1 MPYPEHIQA
10 SFELYKNNVLVRFE
24 AMLLNDLYVVEPLSE
39 PEWLAIRVALM
50 DMQLDL
56 SPEALGVSRA
66 RLLSAQARDSSSR
79 VEMEIKNGRYAIL
92 KQSIS
97 QIRTLQTFEDVERAI
112 NSYQSVIYNHSLLA
126 LARTVESFDERLLSG
141 IFWQEEASLLSRAD
155 LSEEDEERY
164 HEIQRVVV
172 RANRSIRS
180 DDKSKLEDLRRW
192 KELYFTQS
200 TRAKIDM
207 IHGVS
212 SSVDEKEEEN
222 PTLKEMTDC
231 IASLLEYIN
240 TRSEKAEKRST
251 KETTERSTRR
261 KVSITSK
268 VLNIFLLAATMHHLA
283 LKQEKVLEADLSK
296 NHKSVFDMLDWK
308 KEYALKR
315 LMTILPMK
323 RDENFFKAVLP
334 IFLEHD
340 TNFGCYR
347 DFYRRLV
354 RVVSNY
360 VDGSYSGSKT
370 FTVQNNLHKMI
381 GKIHPPSADD
391 FLGGFPVYVRLRYM
405 LNKQDS
411 PFGDLDEMKGQ
422 YAPQIQLLNQL
433 YKNMLRDDLSSREIE
448 QRLYILVKLV
458 SRLSSTLAVED
469 EFVRNEITR
478 GLEQVFLELNLNHI
492 SYISMEDFDL
502 DDNENSIVSALLDR
516 MVFAHS
522 LESWLTE
529 ELAKKQEKFNESVET
544 TMKRG
549 IPEKAQIVY
558 QAVVDSLETQGS
570 AKVESKSSSRASRM
584 DDGRNVAL
592 HYLRD
597 VVRIVVEKNL
607 LGAADGT
614 DGMTSEMLAFIHEA
628 SDAVKQCLKVHYL
641 NSALELLRASRAQV
655 LSSIFELLGLEESTV
670 GDDNSNDAVTTAI
683 HAIQQNFDKL
693 AGTLTQL
700 FASKTKLNS
709 QFRKEATKKIK
720 RSTVVESKR
729 SSDSD
734 DQARQQQ
741 RRSSILRCLVDTK
754 DDSLAK
760 PPSRVE
766 SVDSLSDL
774 TASSKSDS
782 VEETAVLVASR
793 DHITDGAKLS
803 RSSSSEGSSLSAAK
817 TVQDSEVS
825 AEEQSTG
832 VSVSVSGATSSSKIP
847 PPPPPPLPSL
857 ALTSS
862 ASAVTAPAKPTLS
875 FLGDKRKGRGD
886 NGGNFA
892 LKSVSATPSSS
903 KASEARSVVLPGHNL
918 GEEKRSLPR
927 TDDQRSFL
935 DEIKAGRKQGFSLKK
950 TSPKQENVSSTARD
964 NLLSQIR
971 LGAALKKVPPLSKKK
986 PSASG
991 GGLFGALENL
1001 RNKMNPNLS
1010 DSSDSSGFSSDS
1022 DSGSKSSIRNGS
1034 GGN

>member
-10 SFELYKNNVLVRFE
+10 SFELYKKNVLVRFE
-24 AMLLNDLYVVEPLSE
+24 AMLLNDLYVVESLSE

-50 DMQLDL
+50 EMQSDL
-56 SPEALGVSRA
+56 SSEALGVSRA

-79 VEMEIKNGRYAIL
+79 VEMQIKNGRYAIL

-126 LARTVESFDERLLSG
+126 LARTVESFDESLLSG
-141 IFWQEEASLLSRAD
+141 ISWQEEASLLSRAD

-212 SSVDEKEEEN
+212 SSLDETEEEN
-222 PTLKEMTDC
+222 PTLKEITDC

-405 LNKQDS
+405 LNQPDS

-433 YKNMLRDDLSSREIE
+433 YKNMLRGDLSNSEIE

-458 SRLSSTLAVED
+458 SRLLSTLAVED
-469 EFVRNEITR
+469 EFVRNEISR
-478 GLEQVFLELNLNHI
+478 GLERVFLELNLNHI
-492 SYISMEDFDL
+492 SGISMEDFDL
-502 DDNENSIVSALLDR
+502 DDHENSVVSALLDR

-522 LESWLTE
+522 LESWLAK
-529 ELAKKQEKFNESVET
+529 ELVSKQKNFNESVEA

-549 IPEKAQIVY
+549 ITEKAQVVY

-570 AKVESKSSSRASRM
+570 AKVESKSSSRVSRM

-597 VVRIVVEKNL
+597 VVRIVVENNL
-607 LGAADGT
+607 LDVT
-614 DGMTSEMLAFIHEA
+614 DGMTDEMQAFIHGV

-641 NSALELLRASRAQV
+641 NSALELLRASRAQI
-655 LSSIFELLGLEESTV
+655 LSSIFVLLGLEESTV
-670 GDDNSNDAVTTAI
+670 GDDNSNDAVTTSI

-734 DQARQQQ
+734 DHARQQQ
-741 RRSSILRCLVDTK
+741 RRSSILRCLVDNIK

-760 PPSRVE
+760 PLSRVE
-766 SVDSLSDL
+766 SVDSLSHL
-774 TASSKSDS
+774 TASSKSDGAD
-782 VEETAVLVASR
+782 ETAVLVTSR
-793 DHITDGAKLS
+793 DHITDEAKLS

-817 TVQDSEVS
+817 TVHDSKVS
-825 AEEQSTG
+825 VEEQSTG
-832 VSVSVSGATSSSKIP
+832 VSVSGSGATSSSNI
-847 PPPPPPLPSL
+847 PPPPPLPSL
-857 ALTSS
+857 TLTSS

-875 FLGDKRKGRGD
+875 FLSDIRKGRGD
-886 NGGNFA
+886 DGGNFA
-892 LKSVSATPSSS
+892 LKSVSATPSS
-903 KASEARSVVLPGHNL
+903 
-918 GEEKRSLPR
+918 
-927 TDDQRSFL
+927 
-935 DEIKAGRKQGFSLKK
+935 
-950 TSPKQENVSSTARD
+950 TARD
-964 NLLSQIR
+964 DLLSEIR
-971 LGAALKKVPPLSKKK
+971 RGTRLNKVQPSSNETS
-986 PSASG
+986 SASG
-991 GGLFGALENL
+991 GGLFGTLEKKMEKL
-1001 RNKMNPNLS
+1001 RNRIAPNDGLS
-1010 DSSDSSGFSSDS
+1010 DLDLGSGSGSDFSCDS

-1034 GGN
+1034 GRR